1 MIILRGKNFSEKKKR
16 SEKLDMR
23 DEDHLNDLEQGR
35 VKKRHIAGLSAASAL
50 VGGAFGAAAGSELAK
65 NAVKGSK
72 VGAAVGAAAL
82 GTGALLAGNALRK
95 SANKKLDTKIDR
107 YKNSSKSDRKYLRE
121 RYNEERRRREH
132 EAMLAATMAPKHV
145 YVH

>member
-1 MIILRGKNFSEKKKR
+1 MIILRGKNFSEKKK

-23 DEDHLNDLEQGR
+23 DEDHLRDLEEGR
-35 VKKRHIAGLSAASAL
+35 VKKRHVAGLTAAGAIAGAG
-50 VGGAFGAAAGSELAK
+50 VGAAIGSAAK

-72 VGAAVGAAAL
+72 FGAAVGAAAL
-82 GTGALLAGNALRK
+82 GTGALLAGQSIK
-95 SANKKLDTKIDR
+95 KKANKKLDDKIDR

-121 RYNEERRRREH
+121 RHAEERRRIEH
-132 EAMLAATMAPKHV
+132 QQQLAAAMAPKHV

>member
-1 MIILRGKNFSEKKKR
+1 MIILRGKNFSEKKR

-50 VGGAFGAAAGSELAK
+50 VGGAFGAAA
-65 NAVKGSK
+65 
-72 VGAAVGAAAL
+72 L

-95 SANKKLDTKIDR
+95 SANKKLDAKIDR